1 VGGWHPLL
9 SIPRATPGSARLER
23 AWFAVSGGTRARRRA
38 RELTRVVGG
47 RSFSLAEGPEARRR
61 YHAVATLIAGGGAS
75 LFDAALS
82 ALDGA
87 VERPLAERAFAR
99 LAKSVLDNV
108 ARVGPAAALTGPAV
122 RGDLDVVAGHLEVLG
137 VGGDE
142 AGSAVQLY
150 RALLLRTAAMLEQ
163 DGRLDGEK
171 LGALRALAAAA
182 D

>member
-1 VGGWHPLL
+1 MEGRRDGKGASGPGQGGGEREAR
-9 SIPRATPGSARLER
+9 SIPSLGALLLLRER
-23 AWFAVSGGTRARRRA
+23 R
-38 RELTRVVGG
+38 
-47 RSFSLAEGPEARRR
+47 
-61 YHAVATLIAGGGAS
+61 
-75 LFDAALS
+75 ALS